1 MAKKPLQSKSL
12 NKAAAILGSRGGKK
26 GGPARAKSLSSAR
39 RSEIASKGAIAR
51 NSMYGSKDVATMRNR
66 STKNKTMVQTK
77 KR

>member
-51 NSMYGSKDVATMRNR
+51 NSMYGSKDIATMRNR
-66 STKNKTMVQTK
+66 STKNKTMIQTK